1 MTATATSSAATAQ
14 QGHCSTPP
22 ARRLDPA
29 DRDMDLGILRSPR
42 PGLGSGGEMSEQDK
56 LWPGRVRR
64 IGRERL
70 RRWKLDVLCEPVEL
84 CLSELVTNA
93 MRYGRGPVVG
103 VRLYRTTSHLLIEV
117 SDGSPDRPV
126 LGDAGSDEEG
136 GRGLALVDAVAESWG
151 VSEDGTCTW
160 CRLSVPKGQ
169 P

>member
-14 QGHCSTPP
+14 QHLSSTSLV
-22 ARRLDPA
+22 RRLGTTG
-29 DRDMDLGILRSPR
+29 RGMDLCIPRSSP
-42 PGLGSGGEMSEQDK
+42 PGLGSAAEMSEEDR

-64 IGRERL
+64 TGREQL
-70 RRWKLDVLCEPVEL
+70 RTWGLDILCEPVEL

-103 VRLYRTTSHLLIEV
+103 VRLYRTASFLFIEV
-117 SDGSPDRPV
+117 TDGSPERPV
-126 LGDAGSDEEG
+126 LGVAGSDEES
-136 GRGLALVDAVAESWG
+136 GRGLALVDAIAESWG

-160 CRLSVPKGQ
+160 CRLSVPEEQ